1 MSSRPITQQFDKN
14 DHIIKVVLFQC
25 KSRHSRDKQLKPVPL
40 DLGRDSKHVRLE
52 VRTLLA
58 HSRCLQPPRPIT
70 DEFTN

>member
-1 MSSRPITQQFDKN
+1 MTNRSSITQKFDQN
-14 DHIIKVVLFQC
+14 DPIFKVVVFQC
-25 KSRHSRDKQLKPVPL
+25 KSHSRDKQLKPVPL

-58 HSRCLQPPRPIT
+58 HSRCLQPSRPIT